1 MLVCIFSQASC
12 CRRRVTIGMELI
24 TSPAILLLDEPTSGL
39 DSFTALK
46 LMHTLKTA
54 SQGPCLTQTAHMCLI
69 SALAHG
75 QLCTSLQPA
84 QAAHTSSKAVTLSVP
99 STSWLH
105 VLPPPCACRWPQEGA
120 S

>member
-1 MLVCIFSQASC
+1 MPGSNSSQASC

-54 SQGPCLTQTAHMCLI
+54 SQGVRLTQAAHMQLI
-69 SALAHG
+69 AALAH
-75 QLCTSLQPA
+75 
-84 QAAHTSSKAVTLSVP
+84 AAACSSSP
-99 STSWLH
+99 
-105 VLPPPCACRWPQEGA
+105 
-120 S
+120 

>member
-1 MLVCIFSQASC
+1 MPACISSQASC

-54 SQGPCLTQTAHMCLI
+54 SQGPWLTQAAHMRQI
-69 SALAHG
+69 SDLAGG

-84 QAAHTSSKAVTLSVP
+84 QAAHASSKAVTLSITHQQALCGS
-99 STSWLH
+99 STL
-105 VLPPPCACRWPQEGA
+105 CM
-120 S
+120 

>member
-1 MLVCIFSQASC
+1 
-12 CRRRVTIGMELI
+12 MELI

-54 SQGPCLTQTAHMCLI
+54 SQGVRLTRAAHMHLI

-75 QLCTSLQPA
+75 QQCTILQPA
-84 QAAHTSSKAVTLSVP
+84 RADHESSKAIILSASP
-99 STSWLH
+99 TSWLYSF
-105 VLPPPCACRWPQEGA
+105 PPPCACRWLQEGA
-120 S
+120 LSC